1 MVVKLHVVSIKVFS
15 DI

>member
-1 MVVKLHVVSIKVFS
+1 MAVKLHVVSIKVFS